1 MPSVEGM
8 SRWKLRSR
16 FSIMGTLRDTAMLV
30 PGGKH
35 LYTLRATHASPKVLH
50 SFLKQLKED
59 IAFRRIEDGI
69 QLLHKHLDLIGS
81 CSPQRKNSA
90 IVIGHLAQWVDIGF
104 GKPSLVKELLERF
117 PIEGRARLSV
127 REFVH
132 LEMAEGFMAMYE
144 QEDEEAIRHFEVA
157 LAIQN
162 EISDHDLTTIANFWI
177 ARCYRRLS
185 RYQDALRYVTRAR
198 ETAMRSKHF
207 KTVGVIEVLEGW
219 LLFQEGRVNEATAIL
234 NDAEKLLLETDDFV
248 ARGNLNSTYSRIAR
262 RNGDYHEA
270 LRRSEVAIQEFKKRN
285 WNSRN
290 LARSLAN
297 NAFVKRMLALEIAE
311 KLDSEVARTRKIVV
325 GEPAFA
331 GDQLQR
337 DRERVRALRE
347 EACRDLIEAGA
358 IASRFRDYRAE
369 GDVQI
374 TYAYLHLDN
383 AEIDLASSR
392 AAAAYQLGED
402 KKDVV
407 LKARAR
413 ILQSAIESDKVNEQ
427 IFESAGSR
435 TSIRMSCEYSREAVE
450 LAKYTQNRQLI
461 AQALVTRGL
470 ALTNEGDLEGA
481 RHCCEQAAELLTP
494 DNHDISWRDLLVLKS
509 RLNTVGNIE
518 VTLREWSRG
527 DVGNRTFQQITED
540 FAAIVIP
547 KVWKNEGCKI
557 SRVATRL
564 SISPKKV
571 RRILRSQGIFTGR
584 E

>member
-1 MPSVEGM
+1 MP
-8 SRWKLRSR
+8 
-16 FSIMGTLRDTAMLV
+16 V
-30 PGGKH
+30 PSGKH
-35 LYTLRATHASPKVLH
+35 HYTLRPTHVSLKVFH

-69 QLLHKHLDLIGS
+69 QLLNGHRDFIES
-81 CSPQRKNSA
+81 CSPKRKNSA
-90 IVIGHLAQWVDIGF
+90 TLIGHLAQWVDIGF
-104 GKPSLVKELLERF
+104 GKVSLVKELLKRF
-117 PIEGRARLSV
+117 PVEGRAKLPV

-132 LEMAEGFMAMYE
+132 LEMAEGFVAMHE
-144 QEDEEAIRHFEVA
+144 QGDEEAIRHFEVV
-157 LAIQN
+157 LAVQN
-162 EISDHDLTTIANFWI
+162 EISDQDLITIANFWI

-185 RYQDALRYVTRAR
+185 RYQDALQYVTRAR
-198 ETAMRSKHF
+198 ESAMRSKHYR
-207 KTVGVIEVLEGW
+207 TVGVIQVLEGW
-219 LLFQEGRVNEATAIL
+219 LLFQEGRVNEAAEIL
-234 NDAEKLLLETDDFV
+234 NAAETLLIETDDFV

-270 LRRSEVAIQEFKKRN
+270 LRRSEIAIQEFKKRD
-285 WNSRN
+285 WNHRN

-311 KLDSEVARTRKIVV
+311 KLDREAARTRKISPR
-325 GEPAFA
+325 GPSSA
-331 GDQLQR
+331 GDHLQR
-337 DRERVRALRE
+337 DRERVKALRE
-347 EACRDLIEAGA
+347 QACRDLIEAGA
-358 IASRFRDYRAE
+358 ISSRFRDYRAE

-383 AEIDLASSR
+383 GEIDLASSR

-413 ILQSAIESDKVNEQ
+413 VLQSAIESDKVDEQ
-427 IFESAGSR
+427 IFETAGSR
-435 TSIRMSCEYSREAVE
+435 RPIRMSCEYAREAVE

-461 AQALVTRGL
+461 AQAWVTLGL
-470 ALTNEGDLEGA
+470 AQVNEGNIEGA
-481 RHCCEQAAELLTP
+481 SHCSDQAAGLLTP

-509 RLNTVGNIE
+509 RLNTAGNIE

-527 DVGNRTFQQITED
+527 DVGNKTFQQITED

-571 RRILRSQGIFTGR
+571 RRILRSQGISTGT